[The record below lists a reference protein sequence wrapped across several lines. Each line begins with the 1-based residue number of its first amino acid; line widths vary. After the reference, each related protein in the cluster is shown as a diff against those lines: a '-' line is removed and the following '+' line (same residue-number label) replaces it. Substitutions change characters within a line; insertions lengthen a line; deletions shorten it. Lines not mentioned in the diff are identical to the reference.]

1 MSDTGR
7 DTVRDTVQ
15 DHASRLARAER
26 RWLLDARARLR
37 STATARP
44 TPATTTPEQTEESR

>member
-1 MSDTGR
+1 MSDTGKHS
-7 DTVRDTVQ
+7 VH

-44 TPATTTPEQTEESR
+44 APAPTTPDPTEEAR